1 MKSTNGS
8 IISSNIT
15 NERRSSLSTKHRRQ
29 SSVNAVS
36 WNDTV
41 SIKCS
46 TPNKPTQKPEE
57 LHVTMRK
64 KLLHRRHQS
73 VGNAKYSLEDSV
85 QKLQDTNRRLSNL
98 SWAQEETLRRY
109 SKRPNSWGPVGTDI
123 YATDTSMLYA
133 NACCDLRLHGQ
144 CIFHFYLKD
153 TQIFLKN
160 FLNNFF
166 NIIVKKNFNKITF
179 FLRINNTFFLIYNV
193 NNTNWPLIYFS
204 QLMKFLKFFSQ

>member
-15 NERRSSLSTKHRRQ
+15 NERRSSLSTRHRRQ

-46 TPNKPTQKPEE
+46 TPNKSNQKPEE
-57 LHVTMRK
+57 LNVTMRR

-73 VGNAKYSLEDSV
+73 VGNAKYSLDDST
-85 QKLQDTNRRLSNL
+85 QKHQDANRRLSNL
-98 SWAQEETLRRY
+98 SWAQEEALMRY
-109 SKRPNSWGPVGTDI
+109 SKRPSSWGPVGTDI

-144 CIFHFYLKD
+144 CIFDFFLMILNFF
-153 TQIFLKN
+153 QIFKY
-160 FLNNFF
+160 FF
-166 NIIVKKNFNKITF
+166 FI
-179 FLRINNTFFLIYNV
+179 
-193 NNTNWPLIYFS
+193 
-204 QLMKFLKFFSQ
+204 